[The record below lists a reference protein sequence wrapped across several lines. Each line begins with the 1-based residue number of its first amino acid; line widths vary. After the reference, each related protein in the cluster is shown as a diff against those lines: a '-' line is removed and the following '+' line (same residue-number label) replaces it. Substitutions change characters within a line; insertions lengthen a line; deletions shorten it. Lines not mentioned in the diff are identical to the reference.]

1 MKLNKREIILVA
13 ALVIVLGSMGYYK
26 YIIVPQIAVASS
38 TSIKREEKRKEFTR
52 FKTDVAS
59 QDKLEDAL
67 MKLQEDFRNE
77 AKSYYLTLEQAEII
91 LLLNDFGKETNVKVD
106 GIEFEEPRV
115 EILTDEEDPENPVA
129 EEPVE
134 TKQENTEKKEDEKE
148 EDTGDVEITVEGEE
162 EEDESDQYD
171 VYTVSL
177 EYESNYSS
185 LIELLTLI
193 TSYEKRIM
201 IKDININ
208 KEESEETK
216 AGILKGN
223 IKLDFYVIG
232 KILDEEDKQY
242 AWGANQGS
250 ASDNPFSEFS
260 GYYIPSEIEVETED
274 SEKDKEDKTDEDKSE
289 STEEKEN
296 IEKTE
301 NGQNSDSTSDSSNEV
316 SDSANSSNNEG
327 SKVSNTTASSGNSQS
342 TESSTVSSNTSSSE
356 GTRSSTVTSNTSIVG
371 STGNSTGTSNTGSSE
386 SSGSSGSSRN
396 TRSSE
401 STGSSGDS
409 SNTGSSGNTES
420 SGGSNTTGASGST
433 GNSGSSSNTGGSGS
447 TGNSGNSSNT
457 GGSASTGNSGSSSNT
472 GGSGSTGNSGS
483 SNTAGSSGSTG
494 NSGSS
499 SNTGGSSS
507 TGTSGSSGDTKPPVN
522 PDKEDEPTIGSK
534 ELFTFEELKTL
545 KLSKYEDSDKEI
557 KGSLSLDKDRKTQGE
572 HSLNLKYDFVK
583 KRQLNTA
590 NITFNEDVI
599 IKHQVKMLSLAVKP
613 IEQNNNALGIVV
625 EDREGTEYKLPLTKN
640 LSWYGWKRLLV
651 KLPLDIKYPATVKKI
666 YVESTNFNEDLVGDL
681 LIDNLRIRY

>member
-13 ALVIVLGSMGYYK
+13 TLVIVLGSIGYYK
-26 YIIVPQIAVASS
+26 YIIVPQIAIASS
-38 TSIKREEKRKEFTR
+38 SSIKREEKRKEFTR

-59 QDKLEDAL
+59 QDKLEGAL

-77 AKSYYLTLEQAEII
+77 TKNYYLTLEQAEII

-115 EILTDEEDPENPVA
+115 EILTEEEDPENPVS

-134 TKQENTEKKEDEKE
+134 TKQENTEEKEDKKE
-148 EDTGDVEITVEGEE
+148 EDTGEVETTVQGEE
-162 EEDESDQYD
+162 EEDDSDHYD

-208 KEESEETK
+208 KENEEETK

-232 KILDEEDKQY
+232 KILDEKDKEY

-250 ASDNPFSEFS
+250 ASSNPFSEFN
-260 GYYIPSEIEVETED
+260 GYYIPSEIEAETKVPE
-274 SEKDKEDKTDEDKSE
+274 EDKEDKSDS
-289 STEEKEN
+289 
-296 IEKTE
+296 EKTE
-301 NGQNSDSTSDSSNEV
+301 TAEQTESKENSESEDSLENKG
-316 SDSANSSNNEG
+316 SDSANTSNSET
-327 SKVSNTTASSGNSQS
+327 STDSNTTKSSESNRSSNSNDDPKKSGNTDGSKSSGASVASSNLS
-342 TESSTVSSNTSSSE
+342 
-356 GTRSSTVTSNTSIVG
+356 
-371 STGNSTGTSNTGSSE
+371 
-386 SSGSSGSSRN
+386 SSGSSGSSR
-396 TRSSE
+396 
-401 STGSSGDS
+401 GS
-409 SNTGSSGNTES
+409 SNTGSSSKGDGSLES
-420 SGGSNTTGASGST
+420 SSSTVGS
-433 GNSGSSSNTGGSGS
+433 GNSGSSSNTSSSSENTGNAGGSSS
-447 TGNSGNSSNT
+447 TENSVSSGNPGSSDNTGSSESSSNT
-457 GGSASTGNSGSSSNT
+457 GGTTSTENSGSSSNT
-472 GGSGSTGNSGS
+472 ESLVNSG
-483 SNTAGSSGSTG
+483 NV
-494 NSGSS
+494 
-499 SNTGGSSS
+499 
-507 TGTSGSSGDTKPPVN
+507 KPPTSEDIKPSVDS
-522 PDKEDEPTIGSK
+522 DKEDEPTIGSK
-534 ELFTFEELKTL
+534 ELFTFEELKTI

-557 KGSLSLDKDRKTQGE
+557 KGSLSLDKDRKTQGG

-583 KRQLNTA
+583 KRQHSVA

-613 IEQNNNALGIVV
+613 IKQNNNALGIVV

-640 LSWYGWKRLLV
+640 LSWDGWKRLLV

-666 YVESTNFNEDLVGDL
+666 YVESTGFNEDLEGDL